1 MSNYHFTARNKKT
14 GETVTVEAM
23 DNYYG
28 NHKYGYKASDSKR
41 VQSELEFPLNY
52 EVVEQTKTHT
62 EKTVEDYVEEFEGT
76 VWHRPH

>member
-41 VQSELEFPLNY
+41 VQSELSF
-52 EVVEQTKTHT
+52 H
-62 EKTVEDYVEEFEGT
+62 
-76 VWHRPH
+76 